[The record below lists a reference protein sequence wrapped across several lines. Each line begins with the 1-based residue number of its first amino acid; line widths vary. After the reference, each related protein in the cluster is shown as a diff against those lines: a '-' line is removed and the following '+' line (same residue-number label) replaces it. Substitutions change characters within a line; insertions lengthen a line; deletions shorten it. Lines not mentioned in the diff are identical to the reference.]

1 MSRERVFS
9 LSIAYINFS
18 FYRLMMMKLT
28 SRFHLLAM
36 VLMVKL
42 GTIVAV
48 VDYTIAACFHAGDQ
62 QVLIHRSESKILG
75 ERMLIFSL
83 HENEAAQPKPVLHF
97 HEIVFPKLSEIVR
110 LLVYP
115 LAALLSLVHYLFSP
129 TMILRYLVFL
139 PVLSLGEHP
148 YHFFCQY
155 ELW

>member
-1 MSRERVFS
+1 
-9 LSIAYINFS
+9 
-18 FYRLMMMKLT
+18 MMKLT

-36 VLMVKL
+36 VLTVKMAM
-42 GTIVAV
+42 IVAA
-48 VDYTIAACFHAGDQ
+48 VDYTIAVCFHADDQ

-83 HENEAAQPKPVLHF
+83 HENEVVQPKPPLHS

-115 LAALLSLVHYLFSP
+115 LVALLSVVHYLFSP

-139 PVLSLGEHP
+139 PVLSREEHP
-148 YHFFCQY
+148 CHFFCQS